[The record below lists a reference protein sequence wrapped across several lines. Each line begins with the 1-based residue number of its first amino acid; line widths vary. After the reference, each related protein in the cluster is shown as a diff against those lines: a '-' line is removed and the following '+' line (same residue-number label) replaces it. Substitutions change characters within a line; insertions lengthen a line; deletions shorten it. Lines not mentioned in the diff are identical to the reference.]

1 MGALRR
7 DGKTFVVAL
16 LACGWPSH
24 KTYKWSDTRTLMEYG
39 LAHYD
44 YRSFDDVALPAGAT
58 ADVLVSGGQG
68 SRIGGLLYMPVETA
82 ADEAGV
88 EGLLMHEDEKV
99 TVTLQKVRE
108 LSAPVRKGQ
117 TVGYISYAVGN
128 QEWKRIRLVAA
139 GEIEAVDLAWCV
151 RRVLGK
157 WMISGSW

>member
-1 MGALRR
+1 MMDGALTGKTGFTGNAGYCYVGALRR

-82 ADEAGV
+82 ADEAGGGGV
-88 EGLLMHEDEKV
+88 LRHGGGKGA
-99 TVTLQKVRE
+99 VTLQKGRG
-108 LSAPVRKGQ
+108 LLAPVRGGR
-117 TVGYISYAVGN
+117 TGG
-128 QEWKRIRLVAA
+128 
-139 GEIEAVDLAWCV
+139 
-151 RRVLGK
+151 
-157 WMISGSW
+157 